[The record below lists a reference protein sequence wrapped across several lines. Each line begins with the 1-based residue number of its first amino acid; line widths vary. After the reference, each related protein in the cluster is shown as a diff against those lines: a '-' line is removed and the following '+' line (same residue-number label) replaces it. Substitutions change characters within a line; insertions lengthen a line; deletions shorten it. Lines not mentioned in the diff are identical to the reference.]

1 MGKLFQLFFVVVVF
15 VKARL
20 PDEVDFAD
28 DVEVKTVDDVETSTR
43 IVLLSAKY
51 CSSRRT
57 NVKLFHFF
65 KTKILNFLL
74 SPEVIEVDFTASV
87 GGWKGHLGKYKVV
100 PVLFSVQRIT
110 YNC

>member
-1 MGKLFQLFFVVVVF
+1 MLFELFFFVVVLVM
-15 VKARL
+15 VRI

-28 DVEVKTVDDVETSTR
+28 DVEVKTVDDLETSTR
-43 IVLLSAKY
+43 IVLLSAKK

-57 NVKLFHFF
+57 NVKLFHF
-65 KTKILNFLL
+65 KKKKILNFLL
-74 SPEVIEVDFTASV
+74 SPEVVDVDFMASV
-87 GGWKGHLGKYKVV
+87 GVWKGHLGKCKVV